1 MKVPVTDQ
9 CHAAGAGDVALGALA
24 MGLNA
29 AEGIA
34 RTFGLGRKQDS
45 LEADD
50 DDEGHEMGYDA
61 EDEEDCCWEEDEEEE
76 EEEVWASPA
85 EALMSATD
93 QLAVSIM
100 EAQVSRP
107 CLWL

>member
-1 MKVPVTDQ
+1 MKVLVTDQ
-9 CHAAGAGDVALGALA
+9 CYAAGAGDVALGALA

-34 RTFGLGRKQDS
+34 RTFGLGRKQNN
-45 LEADD
+45 LETD

-61 EDEEDCCWEEDEEEE
+61 EDEEDCCWEEDEEEDE
-76 EEEVWASPA
+76 WASPA